1 MVPDLYFCVYIA
13 AYEIKHVLQSMDPAD
28 RTGNI
33 FFNYMQSEVLNFGIK
48 YFNNLI
54 GSIPPLGC
62 NSNTSSQW
70 LVG

>member
-1 MVPDLYFCVYIA
+1 
-13 AYEIKHVLQSMDPAD
+13 MDPAD

-33 FFNYMQSEVLNFGIK
+33 FFNYMQSEVLHFGMK
-48 YFNNLI
+48 YFNNVI

-62 NSNTSSQW
+62 NSNTTSQW